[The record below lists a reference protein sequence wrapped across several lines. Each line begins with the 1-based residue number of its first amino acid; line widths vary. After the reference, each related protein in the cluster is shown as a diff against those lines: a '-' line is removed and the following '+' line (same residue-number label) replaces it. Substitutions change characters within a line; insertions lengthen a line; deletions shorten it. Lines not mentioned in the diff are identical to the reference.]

1 VYLDF
6 HRAPPVNV
14 AMKRQIELKGKPKRL
29 AVLDYGLFEVH
40 AGPRTIGICGFVIQ
54 TDADEVVL
62 IDTGF
67 PQKYAEDAEAATA
80 EDDLGSFGR
89 VLRVTHDNMPDAQLA
104 RLGLGASDV
113 TLMIQ
118 SHTHIDH
125 VGHLAAFAHV
135 PILISAAE
143 RALPRP
149 LYWSGKQA
157 MEWPDA
163 DYHLVEGDM
172 TLGAGFEV
180 LHCPGHAP
188 GQLAFVV
195 RLPLTGW
202 VLLTSDAISRA
213 SEIDEQFAG
222 SWDVEQAIFHGD
234 RLMRLAAERNAQVI
248 FGHSPEQWPVLKKAP
263 EWFE

>member
-1 VYLDF
+1 MSKPFTLEG
-6 HRAPPVNV
+6 N
-14 AMKRQIELKGKPKRL
+14 PKRL

-67 PQKYAEDAEAATA
+67 PQKYAEDADAATA
-80 EDDLGSFGR
+80 EDELGSFGR
-89 VLRVTHDNMPDAQLA
+89 VLSVTPDNMPGPQLA
-104 RLGLGASDV
+104 LLGLAKSDV

-125 VGHLAAFAHV
+125 VGDMAGYPQA
-135 PILISAAE
+135 PILISADE

-157 MEWPDA
+157 MDWPDR
-163 DYHLVEGDM
+163 DYRLVTDDM
-172 TLGAGFEV
+172 MLGPGFEV

-188 GQLAFVV
+188 GQLAFLVN
-195 RLPLTGW
+195 LPDTGW

-213 SEIDEQFAG
+213 SEIDEKFAG
-222 SWDVEQAIFHGD
+222 SWDVDQAIFHGD
-234 RLMRLAAERNAQVI
+234 RLMRLAAERDALVI
-248 FGHSPEQWPVLKKAP
+248 FGHSPEQWPPLKKAP
-263 EWFE
+263 HWFT

>member
-1 VYLDF
+1 MDTD
-6 HRAPPVNV
+6 
-14 AMKRQIELKGKPKRL
+14 ITLKGKPKRL

-40 AGPRTIGICGFVIQ
+40 AGPRVIGICGFVIE
-54 TDADEVVL
+54 TDAGEVVL

-67 PQKYAEDAEAATA
+67 PQKYAQDAEAATI

-89 VLRVTHDNMPDAQLA
+89 VLSVTQDNMPDAQLA
-104 RLGLGASDV
+104 LLGLQKSDV

-125 VGHLAAFAHV
+125 VGHMDAFPGV
-135 PILISAAE
+135 PILMSADE

-163 DYHLVEGDM
+163 TYHLID
-172 TLGAGFEV
+172 TDTALGVGFEV

-188 GQLAFVV
+188 GQLAFMV
-195 RLPLTGW
+195 RLPNTGW
-202 VLLTSDAISRA
+202 VLITSDAISRA
-213 SEIDEQFAG
+213 SEIDEKFAG
-222 SWDVEQAIFHGD
+222 SWNVDQAIFHGD
-234 RLMRLAAERNAQVI
+234 RLMAQAAERAALVI
-248 FGHSPEQWPVLKKAP
+248 YGHSPEQWPDLKKAP
-263 EWFE
+263 EWFK

>member
-1 VYLDF
+1 MSND
-6 HRAPPVNV
+6 
-14 AMKRQIELKGKPKRL
+14 ITLKGKPKRL

-40 AGPRTIGICGFVIQ
+40 AGPRTIGICGFVIE
-54 TDADEVVL
+54 TDAGEVVL

-67 PQKYAEDAEAATA
+67 PAKYAEDAEAATA

-89 VLRVTHDNMPDAQLA
+89 VLSVTPDNLPSAQLA
-104 RLGLGASDV
+104 KLGLAKTDV

-125 VGHLAAFAHV
+125 VGDMAGFRDV

-157 MEWPDA
+157 MEWPDRQ
-163 DYHLVEGDM
+163 YHLTDQDM
-172 TLGAGFEV
+172 TLGEGFEV

-188 GQLAFVV
+188 GQLAFFVN
-195 RLPLTGW
+195 LPRTGW

-213 SEIDEQFAG
+213 SEIDEKFAG
-222 SWDVEQAIFHGD
+222 SWDVDQAIFHGD
-234 RLMRLAAERNAQVI
+234 RLMQMARDRGATVI
-248 FGHSPEQWPVLKKAP
+248 FGHSPEQWPDLRKAP
-263 EWFE
+263 DWFE